1 MNLFFPITH
10 SSPLLD
16 GEGVH
21 ERGFELTLKQKFPL
35 DFTEHKSTLFTNSL
49 VCCTWNAWESVRKKM
64 KRDLAKR
71 APLKCMAYCP
81 QNDSL
86 NSAAQSD
93 VFPPSPS
100 LKFRFTHYSLDVCP
114 SVDSTKSADF
124 TLHLI
129 SFIAYILTSLPLI
142 LHSLVPIHLTSLTAF
157 FKKST

>member
-1 MNLFFPITH
+1 
-10 SSPLLD
+10 
-16 GEGVH
+16 
-21 ERGFELTLKQKFPL
+21 
-35 DFTEHKSTLFTNSL
+35 
-49 VCCTWNAWESVRKKM
+49 M

-142 LHSLVPIHLTSLTAF
+142 LHSLVPIHLTSLTLLF
-157 FKKST
+157 LKKST